1 MADDKKDEKAEER
14 HPVHGRDF
22 TVEGN
27 DMLGYVGVSPE
38 YRNYA
43 NDTEKPYIAPGELAM
58 IHQGGQL
65 LDIEHDG
72 LREYAADNGGVVE
85 PQVVALSM
93 DQAEDR
99 KVTNVVVPEG
109 VTTKEGKT
117 SEGITLDENGD
128 EVEKDDKE
136 SDKDDKSSGEKPPA
150 TRTPVASKASDT
162 TKK

>member
-1 MADDKKDEKAEER
+1 MADDKKDEKTEER
-14 HPVHGRDF
+14 HPVSGRDF

-43 NDTEKPYIAPGELAM
+43 NDTEKPYIAPGELAV

-65 LDIEHDG
+65 LDLEHDA
-72 LREYAADNGGVVE
+72 LREHAADNGGVVE
-85 PQVVALSM
+85 PQIVALSM

-109 VTTKEGKT
+109 VKTVTGKT
-117 SEGITLDENGD
+117 SEGITLDENGEPVKGD
-128 EVEKDDKE
+128 KDSEKKD
-136 SDKDDKSSGEKPPA
+136 SDKDTGVKSPVTPPA
-150 TRTPVASKASDT
+150 DAN
-162 TKK
+162 KK